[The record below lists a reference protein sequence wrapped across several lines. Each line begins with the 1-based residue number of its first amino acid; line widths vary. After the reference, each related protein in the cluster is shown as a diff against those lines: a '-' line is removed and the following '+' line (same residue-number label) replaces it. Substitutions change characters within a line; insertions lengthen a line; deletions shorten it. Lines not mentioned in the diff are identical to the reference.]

1 MRSMRLHR
9 TISTFA
15 ILACCLAAASP
26 AASLTPAG
34 LGPIAIGM
42 TPAKIAAA
50 AKAKFLP
57 ENGKRFT
64 NSECEYG
71 RIAGNNGAA
80 FMLAKGRLVRID
92 ISGGTVRTA
101 QGTGI
106 GDPVAKVRQTYRGR
120 YTSSPGKY
128 VAKNTEFE
136 ITSGGNVRLIII
148 TDGKVVTGLRA
159 GRIPEVY
166 LVEGCS

>member
-1 MRSMRLHR
+1 MKLHR
-9 TISTFA
+9 QISTLA
-15 ILACCLAAASP
+15 LLACCLAAASP
-26 AASLTPAG
+26 SLLLTPTA
-34 LGPIAIGM
+34 LGSIAIGM

-64 NSECEYG
+64 NSECVYG
-71 RIAGNNGAA
+71 KIAGNSGAV
-80 FMLAKGRLVRID
+80 FMLAKGTLVRID
-92 ISGGTVRTA
+92 VSSGPARTA
-101 QGTGI
+101 QGIGI
-106 GDPVAKVRQTYRGR
+106 GDSVAKVKQAYRGR
-120 YTSSPGKY
+120 YATSPGKY

-136 ITSGGNVRLIII
+136 ITSGGNARLLII